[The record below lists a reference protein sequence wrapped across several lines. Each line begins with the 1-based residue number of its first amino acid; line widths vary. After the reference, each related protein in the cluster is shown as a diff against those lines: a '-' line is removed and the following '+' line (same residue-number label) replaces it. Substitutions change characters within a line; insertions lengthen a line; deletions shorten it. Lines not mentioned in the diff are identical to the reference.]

1 MGLAVPTAVM
11 VASGQGAKLGI
22 MLKGGES
29 LQRAGEID
37 TIVLDKTGTITEGK
51 PVVATFSPNASSPL
65 ERETILSLAGSLESY
80 SEHPLARAIVAYARD
95 NNLPLQQPESFE
107 SVPGRGTIGVVD
119 GHSLA
124 MGNAAL
130 MADWAADTA
139 VLHSTGV
146 FSNSTGGTVVFVHVD
161 GVVAGAFAI
170 ADKTRSTS
178 EEAVRAMIKLGLEPV
193 MLTGDSR
200 EAASRVALD
209 VGIKNVVAGV
219 LPAGKVEEIRR
230 LKLEGRVVAMVGD
243 GVNDAPALV
252 EADVGIAVGTGTDV
266 AAQAA
271 DITLLRSDLRGAVD
285 AVRLSRSTMRVV
297 KQNLF
302 WAMIYNVVGV
312 PIAAGVLYPAF
323 GILLSP
329 VIASAAMTFSS
340 LSVVGNSLR
349 LRRFRS
355 HKWKE
360 ESA

>member
-1 MGLAVPTAVM
+1 
-11 VASGQGAKLGI
+11 
-22 MLKGGES
+22 
-29 LQRAGEID
+29 
-37 TIVLDKTGTITEGK
+37 
-51 PVVATFSPNASSPL
+51 
-65 ERETILSLAGSLESY
+65 
-80 SEHPLARAIVAYARD
+80 
-95 NNLPLQQPESFE
+95 
-107 SVPGRGTIGVVD
+107 
-119 GHSLA
+119 
-124 MGNAAL
+124 
-130 MADWAADTA
+130 
-139 VLHSTGV
+139 
-146 FSNSTGGTVVFVHVD
+146 
-161 GVVAGAFAI
+161 
-170 ADKTRSTS
+170 
-178 EEAVRAMIKLGLEPV
+178 
-193 MLTGDSR
+193 
-200 EAASRVALD
+200 
-209 VGIKNVVAGV
+209 
-219 LPAGKVEEIRR
+219 VEEIRR